1 MEKGPPDPRSSGS
14 VTTPSGRDTPRR
26 AARPE
31 VVYRKLREL
40 IVRGQLAPGTR
51 IVETDVS
58 TRLGVSRTPVRGAL
72 QRLQQEGYIVD
83 SPALQQSRPTVAP
96 LTKEDAHELFSI
108 LAEVEGLGA
117 RFAAQLGPAAREK
130 LAAELTAINVQFRK
144 AADAKHQNHNRLWEL
159 DERFHKRYVEAAA
172 GPRLLALFEAVKPQA
187 ERYERIYVSLL
198 ARDLSASYNEHTA
211 IVRAIKGGNADAAQA
226 AVQANWRNAA
236 QRLSSVITNVGERGQ
251 W

>member
-1 MEKGPPDPRSSGS
+1 MKRTVKTGA
-14 VTTPSGRDTPRR
+14 PSR

-31 VVYRKLREL
+31 IVYRKLREL

-51 IVETDVS
+51 IVETDVAQ
-58 TRLGVSRTPVRGAL
+58 RLGVSRTPVRGAL

-96 LTKEDAHELFSI
+96 LTREDERELFSI
-108 LAEVEGLGA
+108 LAEVEGLAA
-117 RFAAQLGPAAREK
+117 RMAAQRPSAEREQ
-130 LAAELTAINVQFRK
+130 LAAELTTINDQFRK
-144 AADAKHQNHNRLWEL
+144 AAEAKQHNHNRLWEL
-159 DERFHKRYVEAAA
+159 DEKFHRTYVVFAA
-172 GPRLLALFEAVKPQA
+172 GPRLLALYEAVKPQA

-198 ARDLSASYNEHTA
+198 ARDLSPSVAEHTA
-211 IVRAIKGGNADAAQA
+211 IIRAFKSGNVDAAQH

-236 QRLSSVITNVGERGQ
+236 ERLGHVISSVGERGQ

>member
-1 MEKGPPDPRSSGS
+1 M
-14 VTTPSGRDTPRR
+14 TTATRRGAPQR

-31 VVYRKLREL
+31 LVYRKLREL

-58 TRLGVSRTPVRGAL
+58 QRLGVSRTPVRGAL

-96 LTKEDAHELFSI
+96 LTREDAHELFSI
-108 LAEVEGLGA
+108 LAEVEGLAA
-117 RFAAQLGPAAREK
+117 RFAASRPAAQREK
-130 LAAELTAINVQFRK
+130 LALELAAINAQFRK
-144 AADAKHQNHNRLWEL
+144 AADAKQQNHNRLWEL
-159 DERFHKRYVEAAA
+159 DERFHRRYVEVAA
-172 GPRLLALFEAVKPQA
+172 GPRLLTLFEAVKPQA

-198 ARDLSASYNEHTA
+198 SRDLTASVNEHA
-211 IVRAIKGGNADAAQA
+211 QIIRAIKQGNVDAAQA
-226 AVQANWRNAA
+226 AVQTNWRNAA
-236 QRLSSVITNVGERGQ
+236 ERLATVITNVGERGQ

>member
-1 MEKGPPDPRSSGS
+1 MKRAAKNGAP
-14 VTTPSGRDTPRR
+14 TR

-31 VVYRKLREL
+31 LVYRKLREL

-51 IVETDVS
+51 IVETDVAQ
-58 TRLGVSRTPVRGAL
+58 RLGVSRTPVRGAL

-96 LTKEDAHELFSI
+96 LTREDERELFSI
-108 LAEVEGLGA
+108 VAEVEGLAA
-117 RFAAQLGPAAREK
+117 RMAAQRPSAEREK
-130 LAAELTAINVQFRK
+130 LAAELTAINEQFRK
-144 AADAKHQNHNRLWEL
+144 AAEAKQHNHNRLWEL
-159 DERFHKRYVEAAA
+159 DEKFHRCYVEAGA

-198 ARDLSASYNEHTA
+198 ARDLSPSIAEHTA
-211 IVRAIKGGNADAAQA
+211 IIRAIKTGNADAAQLS
-226 AVQANWRNAA
+226 VQTNWRNAA
-236 QRLSSVITNVGERGQ
+236 ERLGNVITNVGERGQ